1 MTDVVVL
8 EGLANMRMDLGNV
21 KNARPLATAAVALVG
36 NWVGGRFSL
45 TQGALT
51 FTTNRMNAAFQKDS
65 APVVIALDSVR
76 TFGYGRMMFVFK
88 TVDLETEHGTYRLR
102 CAPGKSVQLM
112 EKLRALCPMGEFTG

>member
-1 MTDVVVL
+1 MADPVIL

-21 KNARPLATAAVALVG
+21 KNDRPLATG

-45 TQGALT
+45 TQTALT

-65 APVVIALDSVR
+65 EPLVIALDSLR
-76 TFGYGRMMFVFK
+76 SFGFGRMFFVLK
-88 TVDLETEHGTYRLR
+88 TVDLETQHGTYRLR

>member
-1 MTDVVVL
+1 MADPVIL

-21 KNARPLATAAVALVG
+21 KNDRPLATAAVALVG

-45 TQGALT
+45 TQTALT

-65 APVVIALDSVR
+65 EPVVIGLDSLR
-76 TFGYGRMMFVFK
+76 SFGFGRMFFVLK
-88 TVDLETEHGTYRLR
+88 TVDLDTQHGTYRLR